1 MKNYITFNKLQ
12 YAEKFNEKINTET
25 SLNHETKKDFNKERS
40 LRKILFIYRSW
51 EL

>member
-25 SLNHETKKDFNKERS
+25 SLNHETKKDFNKE
-40 LRKILFIYRSW
+40 KIFETDFIH
-51 EL
+51 LP